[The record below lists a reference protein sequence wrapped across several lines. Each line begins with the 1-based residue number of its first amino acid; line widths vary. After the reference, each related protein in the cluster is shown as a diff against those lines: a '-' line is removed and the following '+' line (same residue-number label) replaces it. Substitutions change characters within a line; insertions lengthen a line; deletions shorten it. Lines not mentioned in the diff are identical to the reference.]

1 MRGRLLELI
10 CCPVCR
16 GELTLNASVE
26 RAEHVMEGELACGCG
41 RRYPV
46 SGGVP
51 RLLAN
56 LGDDELAALKKKTIQ
71 NFGYEWTEWGRYG
84 WTDGDRPQEL
94 ERATFYTKTLLSP
107 ELLAGKVAL
116 DAGCGNGRY
125 TYWASEAGAADVI
138 AIDLGPAVDSAFR
151 NVGGRPNVHVVQ
163 GDLFHPPIRRG
174 VLDTVFSIG
183 VLMHTGDARRA
194 TAALAELLGP
204 GGSITVH
211 LYHRGNPLYELN
223 DALLRAVTTRLPI
236 PALQKLS
243 DGMSWLGAALDR
255 RHLLGYANLLL
266 RLHTDTTGNF
276 DWYAAPIAT
285 HHTYPEVFGWF
296 AELGLTPVGDNR
308 NEWLGAEAPRTLRQK
323 LGRLAW
329 RDWAL
334 TVRGQKPA

>member
-1 MRGRLLELI
+1 MRRRLLDLI

-16 GELTLNASVE
+16 GELTLTSSKE
-26 RAEHVMEGELACGCG
+26 RAQHVMEGELACACG
-41 RRYPV
+41 RTYPV
-46 SGGVP
+46 VAGVP

-56 LGDDELAALKKKTIQ
+56 RSDDELAELKKKTIEY
-71 NFGYEWTEWGRYG
+71 FGYEWTEWGRYG
-84 WTDGDRPQEL
+84 WTDGDRPTDD
-94 ERATFYTKTLLSP
+94 ERDTFFAKTLLAP
-107 ELLAGKVAL
+107 EELAGKVAL

-125 TYWASEAGAADVI
+125 TYWAAEAGAEVI
-138 AIDLGPAVDSAFR
+138 AIDLGHAVDSAFR

-163 GDLFHPPIRRG
+163 GDLFHPPIRAG
-174 VLDTVFSIG
+174 VLDVVFSIG

-194 TAALAELLGP
+194 TTTLVELLKP

-211 LYHRGNPLYELN
+211 LYQRGNPIYELN
-223 DALLRAVTTRLPI
+223 DALLRAVTTRMPI

-243 DGMSWLGAALDR
+243 DGMSRVGTALNR
-255 RHLLGYANLLL
+255 RRLLGYANLFL

-285 HHTYPEVFGWF
+285 HHTYDEVLRWF
-296 AELGLTPVGDNR
+296 DDLGLKPVGDNR
-308 NEWLGAEAPRTLRQK
+308 ARWLGARPALGLRAK

-334 TVRGQKPA
+334 TVRGLKSA